1 MKKTQGKAVI
11 NSLNKPIEH
20 NPPGKDV
27 SNRIAR
33 ALGKAADMASSNKAR
48 KVSIHNHNSCIH
60 NLPFLLR
67 IIVVILKSLPE
78 VAWMSYICRAL
89 SLCCTSVC
97 RFFQIEYSAQTSQT
111 RHCFLM
117 S

>member
-11 NSLNKPIEH
+11 NSMNKPIEH

-48 KVSIHNHNSCIH
+48 KVSIHNHKCC
-60 NLPFLLR
+60 LFLY
-67 IIVVILKSLPE
+67 K
-78 VAWMSYICRAL
+78 
-89 SLCCTSVC
+89 
-97 RFFQIEYSAQTSQT
+97 
-111 RHCFLM
+111 
-117 S
+117 